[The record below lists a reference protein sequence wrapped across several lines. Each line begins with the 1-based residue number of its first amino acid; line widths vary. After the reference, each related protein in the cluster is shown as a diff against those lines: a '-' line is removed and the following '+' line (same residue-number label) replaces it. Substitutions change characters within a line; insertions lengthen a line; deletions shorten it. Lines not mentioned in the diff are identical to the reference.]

1 MPLFMTETKFT
12 ETSLSV
18 LANRPSNRPES
29 VAKVIEAH
37 GGKLLQFYWVFGEV
51 DVVLIYEVGHSED
64 AMAILFKL
72 SSGGAISYHKTTA
85 LLSNEE
91 GMAAMQ
97 NAGTVPNDFISPC
110 QEWQGWRDDGG
121 EG

>member
-1 MPLFMTETKFT
+1 MTETKFT
-12 ETSLSV
+12 EESLSA
-18 LANRPSNRPES
+18 LAKRPSNRPES
-29 VAKVIEAH
+29 VAKVVEAH

-51 DVVLIYEVGHSED
+51 DVVLIYDVASTED

-72 SSGGAISYHKTTA
+72 SSGGAISFHKTTA

-91 GMAAMQ
+91 AMTAMR
-97 NAGTVPNDFISPC
+97 NAGTVPSEFTVPR
-110 QEWQGWRDDGG
+110 QGTESGRDEGG